1 MKTIGRLRL
10 SSLILTTALSMPLHA
25 QADDPYAQQTS
36 TNTGDLTTYVLN
48 LGAYLGYDLTQQPKP
63 PISPLLSATLAQL
76 MGTSSSQLPLFT
88 LAFDTM
94 LGSIPVNSFFMQFVP
109 DNNTVYS
116 PINGLANTSFPAFN
130 SPSSQSSVSVTP
142 LIDQQNYQQDPV
154 SQAVLNILGTPDYP
168 YCMNY
173 DASAWTGGGSG
184 TNAYPYPKCQYL
196 YQYQVMNNVIGTLPS
211 TYQFY
216 TYQYNQQFLS
226 QLNGNVLLAPLLYS
240 TTSSSSSTS
249 SNPPA
254 SSSSAGLSAQNQ
266 AQQAL
271 DFIRYATGSVAPI
284 SLPRLKDYDTL
295 YTQATNTTNNVSAT
309 AQMQAQ
315 ATLTSYLTKLRSFA
329 AQSSVVY
336 SNLYYIF
343 AKRLPQNMGGSDTT
357 PTSQALNEF
366 TMATWRL
373 YTPGG
378 NANTQWLNQI
388 NQASTA
394 TVQKEMVTL
403 LAEINYQLYLT
414 RQQQERLLLTNTML
428 LLISTRGSQPI
439 APSLNSS
446 TPTQ

>member
-154 SQAVLNILGTPDYP
+154 SQAVLNILGTPDYT